1 MKVTNIIANVSSI
14 SAASIWIFHPTTTT
28 TDIPTTTTSTP
39 DCSCEDYF
47 DSGVTASTTT
57 EELTTT
63 IYPES
68 TASTTTDG
76 VYTPP
81 DFTTTSMS
89 STTADSTTWSEL
101 GVKEGSVI
109 TDTTLVTETE
119 NHGVLSLLGAA
130 ASSTYSALSTFA
142 SSVADTT
149 SGAFGYFFG
158 Y

>member
-28 TDIPTTTTSTP
+28 TDIPTTTSSRMHRTGPEP
-39 DCSCEDYF
+39 DYVATECWWF
-47 DSGVTASTTT
+47 DSC
-57 EELTTT
+57 
-63 IYPES
+63 

-101 GVKEGSVI
+101 EVKEGSVI

-149 SGAFGYFFG
+149 SG
-158 Y
+158 

>member
-1 MKVTNIIANVSSI
+1 MGTTD
-14 SAASIWIFHPTTTT
+14 FQTTTH
-28 TDIPTTTTSTP
+28 IHLPYTTSTP

-57 EELTTT
+57 EELTTAM
-63 IYPES
+63 YPES

-81 DFTTTSMS
+81 DFTTTSMPS
-89 STTADSTTWSEL
+89 ITAESTTWSEL
-101 GVKEGSVI
+101 GVKEGAVI